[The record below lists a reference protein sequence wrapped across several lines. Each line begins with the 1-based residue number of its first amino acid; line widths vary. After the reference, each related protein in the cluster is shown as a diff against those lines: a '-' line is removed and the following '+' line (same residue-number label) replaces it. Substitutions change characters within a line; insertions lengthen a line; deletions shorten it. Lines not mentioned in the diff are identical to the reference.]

1 MTRQLNETSYLIQ
14 QWSRKKNLDSKDPR
28 NQMLK
33 VVEEVGETTQALVKG
48 DKDHLP
54 EEIGDIFVTIVIL
67 AQQLG
72 LTIEQCAEVAYDK
85 ISNRQ
90 GKIVNGIFVKEEDLK

>member
-14 QWSRKKNLDSKDPR
+14 QWSRNKGLDTKDPR

-67 AQQLG
+67 AQQIG
-72 LTIEQCAEVAYDK
+72 LTIEQCAEVAYYK
-85 ISNRQ
+85 ISERQ
-90 GKIVNGIFVKEEDLK
+90 GKIVDGIFVKEEDLK